1 MRSGGRVVEGARL
14 ESEYTPKAY
23 RGFESLPLRQAP
35 VPTGSQQS
43 TGLDNIGRNQRIFP
57 PARSYRFVTLRRSW
71 GMGIG
76 SQKWGIRRHVERR
89 QNPRRQARAKAY
101 KLADAHSSISM
112 CRPGLEAL
120 SHEAGAIDKSILREF
135 DEECLAPATRS
146 SPMRSK
152 PYGRYRTSPS
162 RGSPATDGKKN
173 LVSDWERSTKKHGG
187 LTRGVESTS
196 EPDRKRAV
204 KRKGGSNQVDI

>member
-101 KLADAHSSISM
+101 KLADDHSSISM

-120 SHEAGAIDKSILREF
+120 SHEAGAKNGSASCRE
-135 DEECLAPATRS
+135 
-146 SPMRSK
+146 
-152 PYGRYRTSPS
+152 
-162 RGSPATDGKKN
+162 RGCQIGQISVGAVQLKKK
-173 LVSDWERSTKKHGG
+173 KKH
-187 LTRGVESTS
+187 
-196 EPDRKRAV
+196 
-204 KRKGGSNQVDI
+204 

>member
-89 QNPRRQARAKAY
+89 QNPRRQARAR
-101 KLADAHSSISM
+101 S
-112 CRPGLEAL
+112 
-120 SHEAGAIDKSILREF
+120 
-135 DEECLAPATRS
+135 EE
-146 SPMRSK
+146 
-152 PYGRYRTSPS
+152 
-162 RGSPATDGKKN
+162 
-173 LVSDWERSTKKHGG
+173 H
-187 LTRGVESTS
+187 TS
-196 EPDRKRAV
+196 ELQSLMRISYAV
-204 KRKGGSNQVDI
+204 FCLQKQTTSNAASQINTILH